1 MLHHARRPCLPS
13 TFAGLALLMILC
25 PGAIAQAQT
34 QTVYSPVILGFD
46 SSTAR
51 QFQIREDGSSYQ
63 ILPNCPQDGCGD
75 LSHDGVAGKRYF
87 ITAQYPPSGLR
98 PLDLVVYSED
108 GSSRTV
114 LVSNKA
120 YYPETS
126 FNINWSFDGNR
137 IAYLGSLC
145 YAIDADGQC
154 QFKGGLIVGE
164 IVRDSSGLPVAV
176 DNERLV
182 VEVSKT
188 FASQCVDLNPCVYEY
203 LTGFSW
209 APDNQRLAYVLGQ
222 TNRTSSGS
230 TSQFFVNLV
239 YVPPYPELPAT
250 TKLSFSD
257 GDQSNGTTLSFSP
270 VKRLDQQ
277 GNVYFRLAL
286 KRHPVSPG
294 NSTSGRCEI
303 WVGEV
308 PSGYNGSNT
317 LVLRRVTT
325 STNAKDTYFLGNI
338 DWSPD
343 EQWLAYD
350 GYTSALSLRNL
361 YKIRSDGSG
370 KSIAL
375 TNSKKANFYLSG
387 WRK

>member
-1 MLHHARRPCLPS
+1 MRSPRKQIKSLTSLTSALSGRINATALVASLIFATLTMLLLCAA
-13 TFAGLALLMILC
+13 AGR
-25 PGAIAQAQT
+25 AQT

-46 SSTAR
+46 SSIAR

-75 LSHDGVAGKRYF
+75 LSHNGVAGKRYF

-98 PLDLVVYSED
+98 PLDLIVYSED

-126 FNINWSFDGNR
+126 FNIIWSADGNR
-137 IAYLGSLC
+137 IAYLGKLC
-145 YAIDADGQC
+145 YAIDTAGQC
-154 QFKGGLIVGE
+154 LFKSGLIVGE
-164 IVRDSSGLPVAV
+164 IARDSSGLPVAV

-182 VEVSKT
+182 VE
-188 FASQCVDLNPCVYEY
+188 ASAS
-203 LTGFSW
+203 LTSISW
-209 APDNQRLAYVLGQ
+209 APDNLRLAYVVGH
-222 TNRTSSGS
+222 TNAVGISE
-230 TSQFFVNLV
+230 FLINLV
-239 YVPPYPELPAT
+239 YAPPYPELPAT
-250 TKLSFSD
+250 TKLLFSD
-257 GDQSNGTTLSFSP
+257 GDQSNSTTLSFSP

-286 KRHPVSPG
+286 KRHTDAPG
-294 NSTSGRCEI
+294 NSTSGRCDI
-303 WVGEV
+303 WVVEV
-308 PSGYNGSNT
+308 PSGYNGSNP
-317 LVLRRVTT
+317 LVPWRVTT
-325 STNAKDTYFLGNI
+325 STNAKDTYFMGNI

-350 GYTSALSLRNL
+350 GYTSGLSLRNL
-361 YKIRSDGSG
+361 YKIRSDGSS

-375 TNSKKANFYLSG
+375 TNSKKINFYLSG
-387 WRK
+387 WRR